1 MWKILSASV
10 VWLFPLFLSAQEL
23 DCKVTVN
30 HAQVQGTN
38 VQVFKTLETALTEFI
53 NERHWTQAQYEIN
66 ERIRCSMNLTVK
78 GYNENEGRWTCELI
92 VQSTRPVYQS
102 GYQSTVFTFK
112 DNNVEFN
119 YREFDPLEL
128 RDNLIDNNLTAV
140 IAYYAYL
147 MIGLD
152 MDTMSPK
159 GGTELFRAAEN
170 VVTAAQSLNE
180 KGWKAFDDS
189 RSRCAIVS
197 DYLDEGMSPLRQM
210 MYEYHRKGMD
220 EMVTNATRARATI
233 TASLAGLKQARDTK
247 PMSSLPVIFTEI
259 KKDELVNIYGGK
271 SPAAQNEREQVY
283 QILSNINPSQNSV
296 WDKIKSK

>member
-1 MWKILSASV
+1 MWKILSASAL
-10 VWLFPLFLSAQEL
+10 WLFPLFLSAQEL

-140 IAYYAYL
+140 PPF
-147 MIGLD
+147 GD
-152 MDTMSPK
+152 
-159 GGTELFRAAEN
+159 
-170 VVTAAQSLNE
+170 
-180 KGWKAFDDS
+180 
-189 RSRCAIVS
+189 IVS
-197 DYLDEGMSPLRQM
+197 IS
-210 MYEYHRKGMD
+210 
-220 EMVTNATRARATI
+220 
-233 TASLAGLKQARDTK
+233 K
-247 PMSSLPVIFTEI
+247 PII
-259 KKDELVNIYGGK
+259 
-271 SPAAQNEREQVY
+271 R
-283 QILSNINPSQNSV
+283 
-296 WDKIKSK
+296 

>member
-112 DNNVEFN
+112 DNNVE
-119 YREFDPLEL
+119 
-128 RDNLIDNNLTAV
+128 
-140 IAYYAYL
+140 
-147 MIGLD
+147 
-152 MDTMSPK
+152 
-159 GGTELFRAAEN
+159 
-170 VVTAAQSLNE
+170 
-180 KGWKAFDDS
+180 
-189 RSRCAIVS
+189 
-197 DYLDEGMSPLRQM
+197 
-210 MYEYHRKGMD
+210 
-220 EMVTNATRARATI
+220 
-233 TASLAGLKQARDTK
+233 
-247 PMSSLPVIFTEI
+247 
-259 KKDELVNIYGGK
+259 
-271 SPAAQNEREQVY
+271 
-283 QILSNINPSQNSV
+283 
-296 WDKIKSK
+296 

>member
-1 MWKILSASV
+1 M
-10 VWLFPLFLSAQEL
+10 
-23 DCKVTVN
+23 
-30 HAQVQGTN
+30 
-38 VQVFKTLETALTEFI
+38 
-53 NERHWTQAQYEIN
+53 
-66 ERIRCSMNLTVK
+66 
-78 GYNENEGRWTCELI
+78 
-92 VQSTRPVYQS
+92 YQS

-170 VVTAAQSLNE
+170 VVTAVQSLNE

-189 RSRCAIVS
+189 RNRYAIVS

-233 TASLAGLKQARDTK
+233 TASLAGIETGA
-247 PMSSLPVIFTEI
+247 
-259 KKDELVNIYGGK
+259 
-271 SPAAQNEREQVY
+271 
-283 QILSNINPSQNSV
+283 
-296 WDKIKSK
+296 